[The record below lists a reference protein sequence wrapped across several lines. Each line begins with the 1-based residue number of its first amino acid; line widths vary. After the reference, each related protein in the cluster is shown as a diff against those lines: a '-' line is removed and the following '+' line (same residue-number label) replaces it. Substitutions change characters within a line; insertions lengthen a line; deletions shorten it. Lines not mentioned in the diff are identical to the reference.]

1 MNLLKAENVQIL
13 DHAADWKEAIIQ
25 SVLPLEKGGFV
36 TEEYKQAVVANV
48 EEFGPYICIAP
59 HVAMP
64 HARPEQGALQ
74 TQVAVTLFREEVSFE
89 REDARANL
97 FIALAATDSNRHLE
111 ALMQISE
118 LLQDEEKAEAML
130 HAADAAEL
138 YSYFA

>member
-74 TQVAVTLFREEVSFE
+74 TQVAVTLFREEVSGGGTRCIWNFPPW
-89 REDARANL
+89 RRRVP
-97 FIALAATDSNRHLE
+97 IAIWKL
-111 ALMQISE
+111 
-118 LLQDEEKAEAML
+118 
-130 HAADAAEL
+130 
-138 YSYFA
+138 

>member
-97 FIALAATDSNRHLE
+97 FIALAAEGATVCRPL
-111 ALMQISE
+111 ALSGSRDEIRRDAVSAMWA
-118 LLQDEEKAEAML
+118 LL
-130 HAADAAEL
+130 ADYINKEI
-138 YSYFA
+138 

>member
-36 TEEYKQAVVANV
+36 TEEYKKAGVANV

-97 FIALAATDSNRHLE
+97 FIALAAADSNRHLE